1 MSGIDQK
8 LEMVEAMI
16 KELEDDTSLEGVRKI
31 IGLLGLKTHYEL
43 EEEIKVRLRLEFDAE
58 VRKCWGGCLD

>member
-1 MSGIDQK
+1 MSDIDQK
-8 LEMVEAMI
+8 LEMIEAMI

-43 EEEIKVRLRLEFDAE
+43 EKEIEMRVVPDTE
-58 VRKCWGGCLD
+58 VRVCW